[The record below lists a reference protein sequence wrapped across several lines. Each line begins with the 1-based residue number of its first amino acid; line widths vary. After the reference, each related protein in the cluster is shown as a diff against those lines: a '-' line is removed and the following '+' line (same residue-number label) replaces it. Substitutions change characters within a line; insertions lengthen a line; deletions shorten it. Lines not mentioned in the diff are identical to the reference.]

1 MVDALLSSISAGNH
15 PIGGQMFPFRWTMDL
30 HFFQKLQALRSSLT
44 ISKGRG
50 NVDLA
55 GEEKLGIL
63 LPKLI
68 LGNHTKKLSITQ
80 EIYESGGGLYSVET
94 GRKDGLVSLN
104 TNVNLPSSSISVS
117 DSVNAFANKSL
128 TPTDMH
134 MGLEPETTKKKLLTQ
149 TILARPTFDNFLHL
163 QLFYS
168 FALKSAPS
176 AHCSYFG
183 HNFAL
188 RTPIDASESLPQR
201 PDCWAEPALFSY
213 GLDGPPLQ
221 K

>member
-63 LPKLI
+63 LPNPKLGVPLKNSTEQACVTHVMSSSEKIALPNLSVRGYEVINAAKASLKAVCPGVVSCADIIIMATRDVI
-68 LGNHTKKLSITQ
+68 LL
-80 EIYESGGGLYSVET
+80 SGGGLYSVET

-128 TPTDMH
+128 TPTDMVYLLGVH
-134 MGLEPETTKKKLLTQ
+134 GLGP
-149 TILARPTFDNFLHL
+149 IW
-163 QLFYS
+163 S
-168 FALKSAPS
+168 LKIDQKHIA
-176 AHCSYFG
+176 AHG
-183 HNFAL
+183 
-188 RTPIDASESLPQR
+188 T
-201 PDCWAEPALFSY
+201 
-213 GLDGPPLQ
+213 
-221 K
+221 